1 MQDALTISALTF
13 GTQAFVTL
21 FVILDPPGAAPIFLS
36 LASGKSIKVQ
46 RRLAWQA
53 ATVSL
58 FVIVTFALFGNAL
71 LGYLNISLPALQG
84 AGGILLLIT
93 GLGLLTGSITD
104 SDSAA
109 SQNIALVPLGTPLLA
124 GPGAIVAT
132 MIYVQ
137 KADTTTQIIGLV
149 IAILAV
155 HLIIGTV
162 LMASTKIV
170 GLIKDSGVTL
180 LASIAGLLLA
190 AIAVQMLANAIK
202 AFAAAAQSA
211 ESRTPQLPSSL
222 WRYWRP
228 KPVEPP

>member
-124 GPGAIVAT
+124 GPGAIVTT
-132 MIYVQ
+132 MLYVQ
-137 KADTTTQIIGLV
+137 KADGNEQLGALA
-149 IAILAV
+149 IAIVAV
-155 HLIIGTV
+155 HLIIAITF
-162 LMASTKIV
+162 MFSTKILSV
-170 GLIKDSGVTL
+170 IKDSGVTL
-180 LASIAGLLLA
+180 LARIAGLLLS
-190 AIAVQMLANAIK
+190 AIAVEMIVSAIK
-202 AFAAAAQSA
+202 AFFNIG
-211 ESRTPQLPSSL
+211 
-222 WRYWRP
+222 
-228 KPVEPP
+228 

>member
-1 MQDALTISALTF
+1 M
-13 GTQAFVTL
+13 
-21 FVILDPPGAAPIFLS
+21 
-36 LASGKSIKVQ
+36 
-46 RRLAWQA
+46 
-53 ATVSL
+53 
-58 FVIVTFALFGNAL
+58 
-71 LGYLNISLPALQG
+71 
-84 AGGILLLIT
+84 
-93 GLGLLTGSITD
+93 
-104 SDSAA
+104 
-109 SQNIALVPLGTPLLA
+109 VPLGTPLLA

-202 AFAAAAQSA
+202 AFAAA
-211 ESRTPQLPSSL
+211 
-222 WRYWRP
+222 
-228 KPVEPP
+228 